1 MLIGL
6 MGSSFVGNGMLSTAV
21 VIAGVISVGIAHG
34 FINAP
39 VVTHVAHSELAR
51 QIGANSATTAYRFLE
66 RIGHVVGPVLVAQL
80 FLIWGQS
87 PQILAGIGIA
97 TAIWASSSSCTARR
111 RAWSRRSGDGTMID
125 RIRARSVG
133 IVAGLL
139 LSILAASAPAQ
150 EKFASKWFRYGPGVD
165 TAWTI
170 SADPAKPL
178 RLSVQRKARASSAS
192 SKRVLVLYP
201 RPSSAYDIAITKI
214 LQEFDAKDV
223 DATVTVINFE
233 MNDVRGTESI
243 QFAENNKIDLI
254 FAMGSDPPPGFST
267 TTAAARSRSCRCARK
282 IRSNWGRSRITS
294 AAAAPFCVHVA
305 ECPGR
310 SADGLREGIAAR
322 PQESGRAGRQ
332 QECER
337 GADPGGAHCVLCA
350 PDRNSSHLGSGAES
364 VEGARRAGPDRA
376 ERGPD
381 HAQSD
386 PDLSKS
392 LFWMT
397 GSTSVFLEIRTVNEH
412 ADRVPVVSVVPEI
425 VKAGPDT
432 AVLAIG
438 VSFESNAHLAA
449 IYGAQILAGRA
460 KAGDLKVGLVSPP
473 DIAISFMKAREIGL
487 RIPFNFYESASFI
500 YDYEGRPARTT
511 ASKVL
516 PEKEN

>member
-1 MLIGL
+1 
-6 MGSSFVGNGMLSTAV
+6 
-21 VIAGVISVGIAHG
+21 
-34 FINAP
+34 
-39 VVTHVAHSELAR
+39 
-51 QIGANSATTAYRFLE
+51 
-66 RIGHVVGPVLVAQL
+66 
-80 FLIWGQS
+80 
-87 PQILAGIGIA
+87 
-97 TAIWASSSSCTARR
+97 
-111 RAWSRRSGDGTMID
+111 MID
-125 RIRARSVG
+125 RIRARSVA

-139 LSILAASAPAQ
+139 LSTLAASAPAQ

-178 RLSVQRKARASSAS
+178 QLSVQRKARASSAS

-254 FAMGSDPPPGFST
+254 FAMGSESTAWLFDNYRGGKIPVVSVCSKDPVQLGQI
-267 TTAAARSRSCRCARK
+267 K
-282 IRSNWGRSRITS
+282 
-294 AAAAPFCVHVA
+294 
-305 ECPGR
+305 
-310 SADGLREGIAAR
+310 DY
-322 PQESGRAGRQ
+322 
-332 QECER
+332 ER
-337 GADPGGAHCVLCA
+337 GSGSNFAFTSLNVPVEVQMAYVKELRPDLKNLAVLVDSKNVSAVQTQAEPIASFARQTGIQVIWGAVQN
-350 PDRNSSHLGSGAES
+350 PSK
-364 VEGARRAGPDRA
+364 AREELVPIVQSAVQTMRK
-376 ERGPD
+376 
-381 HAQSD
+381 SD

-449 IYGAQILAGRA
+449 IYGAQILARRA

>member
-1 MLIGL
+1 
-6 MGSSFVGNGMLSTAV
+6 
-21 VIAGVISVGIAHG
+21 
-34 FINAP
+34 
-39 VVTHVAHSELAR
+39 
-51 QIGANSATTAYRFLE
+51 
-66 RIGHVVGPVLVAQL
+66 
-80 FLIWGQS
+80 
-87 PQILAGIGIA
+87 
-97 TAIWASSSSCTARR
+97 
-111 RAWSRRSGDGTMID
+111 MID
-125 RIRARSVG
+125 RIRARSVE

-178 RLSVQRKARASSAS
+178 QLSVQRKARASSAS

-254 FAMGSDPPPGFST
+254 FAMGSESTAWLFDNYRGGKIPVVSVCSKDPVQLGQI
-267 TTAAARSRSCRCARK
+267 K
-282 IRSNWGRSRITS
+282 
-294 AAAAPFCVHVA
+294 
-305 ECPGR
+305 
-310 SADGLREGIAAR
+310 DY
-322 PQESGRAGRQ
+322 
-332 QECER
+332 ER
-337 GADPGGAHCVLCA
+337 GSGSNFAFTSLNVPVEVQMAYVKELRPDLKNLAVLVDSKNVSAVQTQAEPIASFARQTGIQVIWGAVQN
-350 PDRNSSHLGSGAES
+350 PSK
-364 VEGARRAGPDRA
+364 AREELVPIVQSAVQTMRK
-376 ERGPD
+376 
-381 HAQSD
+381 SD